1 MVGLASSG
9 LHTNGYSLARRAVA
23 DRSLDEPL
31 PGGSG
36 ETFADALLAVHRSYL
51 DVLEAGLEAGLIDA
65 LAHITGGGLVDNLPR
80 VLPDS
85 LGAVIDTTSWPRLP
99 IFDFLID
106 WADLDL
112 YDAHQILNCG
122 IGMVCVVEPAKVE
135 ALRATFDES
144 SWVIGS
150 VVQYDGFGP
159 RVKLS

>member
-1 MVGLASSG
+1 
-9 LHTNGYSLARRAVA
+9 HTNGYSLARRAVA

-51 DVLEAGLEAGLIDA
+51 DVLASGLKACLIDA

-144 SWVIGS
+144 SWVVGS